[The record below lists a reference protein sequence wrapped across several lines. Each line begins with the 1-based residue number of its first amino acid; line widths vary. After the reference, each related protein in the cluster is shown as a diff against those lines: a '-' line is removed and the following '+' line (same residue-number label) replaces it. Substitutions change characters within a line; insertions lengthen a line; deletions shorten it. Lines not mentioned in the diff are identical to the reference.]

1 MNIKFSGEITISS
14 DKLPKGYSS
23 EAAKAAFHDIREDKD
38 MRVHAEIC
46 DGVECLCSIIL
57 SEKILNT
64 QDL

>member
-1 MNIKFSGEITISS
+1 MNIKFTGEITISP